1 MAALRYS
8 PVTRVLVALAV
19 SCFLGGCSS
28 SGAPVATTTD
38 KGNSVYERVMK
49 RGSIRCG
56 YGLYNPGCMKDPNTG
71 KLYGIGVDTLEA
83 VAKNLGLKVEWTEEV
98 GWGTM
103 IEGLQTDRYDIIATP
118 VWATSDRARI
128 IDFSAPLYYSPVC
141 AYAKAGNKKFSSDLH
156 ELNSPKMS
164 IASIDGATAEIIA
177 QEDYPNVKR
186 VSLPQM
192 SDFGQLL
199 LTVSTGKADI
209 TFTEPADAA
218 IFMKNNPGAVE
229 RVGAPVRVFPNCWI
243 FRRNQMEFKNMLDTA
258 LTQLINSGGVD
269 KILSK
274 YEPSPNTLYR
284 VALPYQ
290 RNMVP

>member
-1 MAALRYS
+1 
-8 PVTRVLVALAV
+8 
-19 SCFLGGCSS
+19 
-28 SGAPVATTTD
+28 
-38 KGNSVYERVMK
+38 MK

-71 KLYGIGVDTLEA
+71 RLYGVGVDTLEM

-118 VWATSDRARI
+118 VWATSDRARV
-128 IDFSAPLYYSPVC
+128 IDFSAPLCYSPVC
-141 AYAKAGNKKFSSDLH
+141 AYVKADSNKFSSDLR
-156 ELNSPKMS
+156 ELNSPQMS
-164 IASIDGATAEIIA
+164 IATIDGATAEIIA

-192 SDFGQLL
+192 TDFGQLL
-199 LTVSTGKADI
+199 LTVATNKADI

-218 IFMKNNPGAVE
+218 IFMRNNPGAIK

-243 FRRNQMEFKNMLDTA
+243 FRRNQMEFKNMIDTT
-258 LTQLINSGGVD
+258 LTQLITGGAVD
-269 KILSK
+269 KILAK
-274 YEPSPNTLYR
+274 YEPSPGNLYR

-290 RNMVP
+290 PPR